1 MYLIFNFGKENKMQD
16 KFKYI
21 NNQSRF
27 AFGFEPEFNCQI
39 EDYQLNQINRTSSSP
54 VHGLFIK
61 RDGSQADWEMD
72 LPVLADCQLAWD
84 YLKECCNFVTSNGG
98 TVNKHCSAHVHLS
111 TLPIRSDL
119 TNEEFTR
126 KSIEMKRHSN
136 NYLEDI
142 NNLKQLFE
150 FNEDTNSFT
159 QLPLEVYKDVGYRI
173 SSEIDFYKSTIA
185 SSRWDCYYARFPKSP
200 SDILRADPTI
210 ESLKNAL
217 NSIAPRGIYKY
228 TALNINHYNVK
239 KTFENR
245 SHGGTLEMN
254 KMRTWFKFLSNI
266 IDHTVQKRFKA
277 RTELQQLTSPSYIG
291 RSANTVKSR
300 LWDFCRGQVRSTRE
314 IMQHCNINNA
324 QSVRRT
330 ISEIRDNDHY
340 KSFVVT
346 HNQQEFGVDYGHS
359 RDHGDN
365 GYEVLISK
373 DVEVETGD
381 IEKIEDE
388 NLRGEISLIAGLDDQ
403 TLADLNERIRT
414 IPR

>member
-1 MYLIFNFGKENKMQD
+1 MKN

-21 NNQSRF
+21 NNQSRY
-27 AFGFEPEFNCQI
+27 AFGFEPEFNCSK
-39 EDYQLNQINRTSSSP
+39 EDYELNQINRTSSSP
-54 VHGLFIK
+54 IHGLFIK

-111 TLPIRSDL
+111 TLPIRADL
-119 TNEEFTR
+119 TNEQFTR
-126 KSIEMKRHSN
+126 KSIDMKRHSN

-142 NNLKQLFE
+142 NNLKQVF
-150 FNEDTNSFT
+150 DIDI

-239 KTFENR
+239 KTFEN
-245 SHGGTLEMN
+245 N
-254 KMRTWFKFLSNI
+254 
-266 IDHTVQKRFKA
+266 DA
-277 RTELQQLTSPSYIG
+277 R
-291 RSANTVKSR
+291 
-300 LWDFCRGQVRSTRE
+300 
-314 IMQHCNINNA
+314 
-324 QSVRRT
+324 
-330 ISEIRDNDHY
+330 
-340 KSFVVT
+340 
-346 HNQQEFGVDYGHS
+346 
-359 RDHGDN
+359 
-365 GYEVLISK
+365 ISK
-373 DVEVETGD
+373 Y
-381 IEKIEDE
+381 K
-388 NLRGEISLIAGLDDQ
+388 R
-403 TLADLNERIRT
+403 
-414 IPR
+414 

>member
-1 MYLIFNFGKENKMQD
+1 MKN

-21 NNQSRF
+21 NNQSRY
-27 AFGFEPEFNCQI
+27 AFGFEPEFMNSQNS
-39 EDYQLNQINRTSSSP
+39 DYVLNQINRSSSNP
-54 VHGLFIK
+54 VHGLKIK
-61 RDGSQADWEMD
+61 ADGSQAQWEMD

-84 YLKECCNFVTSNGG
+84 YLKECCDFVTSNGG
-98 TVNKHCSAHVHLS
+98 YVNRDCSAHVHLS
-111 TLPIRSDL
+111 TLPIRADL
-119 TNEEFTR
+119 TNEQFTR

-136 NYLEDI
+136 NYLDNI

-150 FNEDTNSFT
+150 FNEDTDTFT

-185 SSRWDCYYARFPKSP
+185 SSRHDCYYARFPKSP
-200 SDILRADPTI
+200 SDILRANPTI
-210 ESLKNAL
+210 ESLKEVL
-217 NSIAPRGIYKY
+217 NSHAPRTIYKY

-245 SHGGTLEMN
+245 SHGGTLDMN
-254 KMRTWFKFLSNI
+254 KLKTWFKFLSNI
-266 IDHTVQKRFKA
+266 IDHTVQTRFKA

-291 RSANTVKSR
+291 RSSNTVKSQ
-300 LWDFCRGQVRSTRE
+300 LWAFCRGQVRSTRE
-314 IMQHCNINNA
+314 IMTHCNINNA

-365 GYEVLISK
+365 GYEVLITK
-373 DVEVETGD
+373 DIEVETGD

-388 NLRGEISLIAGLDDQ
+388 NLRGDISLIAGLDDQ
-403 TLADLNERIRT
+403 TLDDLNERIRT

>member
-1 MYLIFNFGKENKMQD
+1 MKN

-27 AFGFEPEFNCQI
+27 AFGFEPEFMNSQNS
-39 EDYQLNQINRTSSSP
+39 DYQLNQLNRTSSNP
-54 VHGLFIK
+54 IHGLVIK
-61 RDGSQADWEMD
+61 GDGSAADWEMD
-72 LPVLADCQLAWD
+72 LPVLADCDLAWD
-84 YLKECCNFVTSNGG
+84 YLKECCNFVSSNGG
-98 TVNKHCSAHVHLS
+98 YVNRDCSAHVHLS
-111 TLPIRSDL
+111 TLPIRADL
-119 TNEEFTR
+119 TNEQFTR

-136 NYLEDI
+136 NYLEDV

-150 FNEDTNSFT
+150 FNDDTDTFT

-173 SSEIDFYKSTIA
+173 STEIDFYKSTIA
-185 SSRWDCYYARFPKSP
+185 SSRHDCYYARFPKSP
-200 SDILRADPTI
+200 RVIATADPTI
-210 ESLKNAL
+210 ESLKNVL

-228 TALNINHYNVK
+228 TALNINHYNGK

-291 RSANTVKSR
+291 RSANTVKSQ
-300 LWDFCRGQVRSTRE
+300 LWSFCRGQVRSTRE
-314 IMQHCNINNA
+314 IMSHCNINNA

-365 GYEVLISK
+365 GYEVLITK
-373 DVEVETGD
+373 DIEVETDD
-381 IEKIEDE
+381 IEIIDDE
-388 NLRGEISLIAGLDDQ
+388 NSRGEISLIAGLDDQ

>member
-1 MYLIFNFGKENKMQD
+1 MTLINLERKNIMKN

-21 NNQSRF
+21 SNQSRF
-27 AFGFEPEFNCQI
+27 AFGFEPEFMNSQNS
-39 EDYQLNQINRTSSSP
+39 DYVLNQINRSSSNP
-54 VHGLFIK
+54 VHGLKIK
-61 RDGSQADWEMD
+61 ADGSQAQWEMD

-84 YLKECCNFVTSNGG
+84 YLKEACNFVSSNGG
-98 TVNKHCSAHVHLS
+98 YVNRDCSAHVHLS
-111 TLPIRSDL
+111 TLPIRADL

-126 KSIEMKRHSN
+126 KSIQMKRHSN
-136 NYLEDI
+136 SYLENV

-150 FNEDTNSFT
+150 FNEDTNTFT

-200 SDILRADPTI
+200 SDILRANPTI
-210 ESLKNAL
+210 ESLKEVL
-217 NSIAPRGIYKY
+217 NSHAPRTIYKY
-228 TALNINHYNVK
+228 TALNINHYFGK

-245 SHGGTLEMN
+245 SHGGTLDIN
-254 KMRTWFKFLSNI
+254 KLKTWFKFLSNI
-266 IDHTVQKRFKA
+266 IDHTVQTRFKA

-291 RSANTVKSR
+291 RSSNTVKSQ
-300 LWDFCRGQVRSTRE
+300 LWAFCRGQVRSTRE

-365 GYEVLISK
+365 GYEVLITK
-373 DVEVETGD
+373 DIEVETGD

-388 NLRGEISLIAGLDDQ
+388 NSRGDISLIAGLDDQ

>member
-1 MYLIFNFGKENKMQD
+1 MKN

-21 NNQSRF
+21 NNQSRY
-27 AFGFEPEFNCQI
+27 AFGFEPEFNCI
-39 EDYQLNQINRTSSSP
+39 KEDYELNQINRTSSSP
-54 VHGLFIK
+54 IHGLFIK
-61 RDGSQADWEMD
+61 HDGSQADWEMD

-111 TLPIRSDL
+111 TLPIRADL
-119 TNEEFTR
+119 TNEQFTR

-142 NNLKQLFE
+142 NNLKQLF
-150 FNEDTNSFT
+150 DVDT
-159 QLPLEVYKDVGYRI
+159 QLPLEVYKDIGYRI

-185 SSRWDCYYARFPKSP
+185 SSRHDCYYARFPKSP

-266 IDHTVQKRFKA
+266 IDHTVQRRFKA
-277 RTELQQLTSPSYIG
+277 CTEVQQLTSPSYIG

-314 IMQHCNINNA
+314 IMAHCNINNA
-324 QSVRRT
+324 ESVRRT
-330 ISEIRDNDHY
+330 ISEIRANDYY
-340 KSFVVT
+340 KAFVVT
-346 HNQQEFGVDYGHS
+346 HNQQEFGVDYGQS

-365 GYEVLISK
+365 GYEVLITK
-373 DVEVETGD
+373 NVEVETGD

-388 NLRGEISLIAGLDDQ
+388 NSRGEISLIAGLDEQ

>member
-1 MYLIFNFGKENKMQD
+1 MQN

-21 NNQSRF
+21 NNQSRY
-27 AFGFEPEFNCQI
+27 AFGFEPEFNCSK
-39 EDYQLNQINRTSSSP
+39 EDYELNQINRTSSSP
-54 VHGLFIK
+54 IHGLTIK
-61 RDGSQADWEMD
+61 TDGSQADLEMD
-72 LPVLADCQLAWD
+72 LPVLADCNLAWE

-119 TNEEFTR
+119 TNEQFTR

-136 NYLEDI
+136 NYLEDL
-142 NNLKQLFE
+142 NNLSQLFDV
-150 FNEDTNSFT
+150 NT

-185 SSRWDCYYARFPKSP
+185 TSRWDCYYARFPKSP
-200 SDILRADPTI
+200 SDILRAEPTI

-254 KMRTWFKFLSNI
+254 KMKTWFKFLSNI

-314 IMQHCNINNA
+314 IMAHCNINNA
-324 QSVRRT
+324 ESVRRT
-330 ISEIRDNDHY
+330 ISEIRQNDHY

-365 GYEVLISK
+365 GYEVLITK
-373 DVEVETGD
+373 DLEVETGD
-381 IEKIEDE
+381 IEKIENNE
-388 NLRGEISLIAGLDDQ
+388 NVSGDISLIAGLDDQ